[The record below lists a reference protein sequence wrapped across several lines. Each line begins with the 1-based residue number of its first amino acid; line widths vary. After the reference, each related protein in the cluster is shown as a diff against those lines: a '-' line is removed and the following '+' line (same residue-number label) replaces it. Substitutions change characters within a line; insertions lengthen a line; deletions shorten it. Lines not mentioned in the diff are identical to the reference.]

1 MSDFSTSE
9 LRRLDLTL
17 LLVFLGL
24 LRHRKAVDVAAE
36 LGLTQSAI
44 SQALKR
50 LRDIFGDPLFLRR
63 PHGMEPTATALAL
76 EAPVARAVEALRG
89 ALGAARAFDPATATG
104 VVRVAA
110 LDAEQAVLIPPLANS
125 LRDKA
130 PGLTLSVLPLGRGAA
145 MEALIEGRADLAL
158 GFVWDVPEA
167 ISGETL
173 YTERF
178 LVAGLPEALPTA
190 PDLTLEAYCAA
201 DHILISPGRDLRG
214 VVDDRLAAMGLGRR
228 IVLGLPSFLP
238 ALAAA
243 AASGAL
249 VTLPARV
256 ATAFASGF
264 SLVTATPPLDVR
276 SFPVS
281 IFWHRRND
289 ADPRMAWLRN
299 IVGHISTSREKSAA
313 VMGERKKRL
322 QLRGDR

>member
-1 MSDFSTSE
+1 MSDFSKTE

-24 LRHRKAVDVAAE
+24 LRHRKALDVAAE
-36 LGLTQSAI
+36 LGLTQSAV

-50 LRDIFGDPLFLRR
+50 LRDIFGEELFLRR

-76 EAPVARAVEALRG
+76 EAPVTAAVEALRG
-89 ALGAARAFDPATATG
+89 ALGVARAFDPATASG

-110 LDAEQAVLIPPLANS
+110 LDAEQAVLIPPLAER
-125 LRDKA
+125 LRTQA

-145 MEALIEGRADLAL
+145 MEALAEGRADLAL

-167 ISGETL
+167 ISSAVI
-173 YTERF
+173 YTESF
-178 LVAGLPEALPTA
+178 LVAGRPGVLPQAPT
-190 PDLTLEAYCAA
+190 LTLDAYCAA
-201 DHILISPGRDLRG
+201 EHILISPAGDLRG
-214 VVDDRLAAMGLGRR
+214 IVDDRLEALGRNRR

-256 ATAFASGF
+256 ATAFATGF
-264 SLVTATPPLDVR
+264 GLVTAAPPLELR

-281 IFWHRRND
+281 VFWHRRND
-289 ADPRMAWLRN
+289 ADPRMEWLRS
-299 IVGHISTSREKSAA
+299 IVRQA
-313 VMGERKKRL
+313 
-322 QLRGDR
+322 

>member
-24 LRHRKAVDVAAE
+24 LRHRKAVEVAAE

-44 SQALKR
+44 SQALRR
-50 LRDIFGDPLFLRR
+50 LRDIFGDALFLRR

-76 EAPVARAVEALRG
+76 EAPVAAAVEALRG
-89 ALGAARAFDPATATG
+89 ALGVARAFDPATATG
-104 VVRVAA
+104 VVRLTA
-110 LDAEQAVLIPPLANS
+110 LDAEQAVLIPPFAAR
-125 LRDKA
+125 LRDEA
-130 PGLTLSVLPLGRGAA
+130 PGLTLSVLPLGRAAA
-145 MEALIEGRADLAL
+145 MEALAEGRADLAL

-167 ISGETL
+167 ISGEVL
-173 YTERF
+173 YTEGF
-178 LVAGLPEALPTA
+178 LVAGRPEALPEA
-190 PDLTLEAYCAA
+190 PGISLVTYCAA
-201 DHILISPGRDLRG
+201 DHILISPGGDLRG
-214 VVDDRLAAMGLGRR
+214 VVDDRLEALGRRRR

-256 ATAFASGF
+256 ATAFAPGF
-264 SLVTATPPLDVR
+264 GLVTVPPPIEVR

-281 IFWHRRND
+281 AFWHRRND
-289 ADPRMAWLRN
+289 ADPRTQWLRRRL
-299 IVGHISTSREKSAA
+299 REIDSPDA
-313 VMGERKKRL
+313 
-322 QLRGDR
+322 